1 MTKALYL
8 EDSYQRECDALVVSV
23 KDGKYVVLNQTIFY
37 PKCGGQPLDTGMIMK
52 ENEIYNVVYV
62 GKFSGEISHE
72 VDRSWL

>member
-37 PKCGGQPLDTGMIMK
+37 PKGGGQPCDTGMIMK
-52 ENEIYNVVYV
+52 ENETYNVVYV

-72 VDRSWL
+72 VYRSWL

>member
-8 EDSYQRECDALVVSV
+8 EDNYCKECDALVVSV

-37 PKCGGQPLDTGMIMK
+37 PKGGGQPLDTGMSMK

-62 GKFSGEISHE
+62 GKFSGEMSHE
-72 VDRSWL
+72 VDRS